1 MSAIHTPPLSDKSGT
16 ASAAALFTLIRES
29 SWGGGLDDAL
39 LTMLLSHTHRQHVP
53 QDTFVCT
60 EGDPG
65 EFMAFIVSGRLR
77 VLKQDYFKM
86 EQCIAQLGAG
96 DSFGEMA
103 LVDDNPRSASIQ
115 AVEPTELLVLP
126 VETFRRL
133 LTEQPSLA
141 VALLSQVSRVLSQ
154 RVRYLNR
161 RILER
166 LT

>member
-1 MSAIHTPPLSDKSGT
+1 MSAIHAAPPSVQTDT
-16 ASAAALFTLIRES
+16 ALPSALIDVIKES
-29 SWGGGLDDAL
+29 SWGRGLDDAL
-39 LTMLLSHTHRQHVP
+39 LTMLLSHTHRLHVP
-53 QDTFVCT
+53 RDTFVCV
-60 EGDPG
+60 ESDPG
-65 EFMAFIVSGRLR
+65 DFMAFIVSGRMR
-77 VLKQDYFKM
+77 VLKQDYFQM

-126 VETFRRL
+126 VETFQHL
-133 LTEQPSLA
+133 LTEQPNLA

>member
-1 MSAIHTPPLSDKSGT
+1 MSAIHAPPLSGQTDT
-16 ASAAALFTLIRES
+16 ASQSTLIGLIKES
-29 SWGGGLDDAL
+29 TWGQGLDDAL
-39 LTMLLSHTHRQHVP
+39 LSLLLSHTHRLHVP
-53 QDTFVCT
+53 RDTFVCA

-126 VETFRRL
+126 VETFQRL
-133 LTEQPSLA
+133 LTEQPNLA